1 MFSRDIYVQRKQR
14 DNPRRNS
21 PEPLDVTH
29 FVTAGVLPQVIHH
42 GDVHRYGHIL
52 RFDGDEVSK
61 GHLSNKQSMLNNF
74 NNCIITITPTPTGF
88 SYKEK
93 T

>member
-14 DNPRRNS
+14 DNPRWNS

-61 GHLSNKQSMLNNF
+61 GHLSKKPS
-74 NNCIITITPTPTGF
+74 IINA
-88 SYKEK
+88 K
-93 T
+93 

>member
-1 MFSRDIYVQRKQR
+1 MPIKHETIKLLEKSTHTHIVFIDSASSS
-14 DNPRRNS
+14 S

-61 GHLSNKQSMLNNF
+61 GHLSNKPS
-74 NNCIITITPTPTGF
+74 IINA
-88 SYKEK
+88 K
-93 T
+93 